1 MFGRTYPR
9 RTPPHSSPHHPR
21 RPRRPPRWNAA
32 TAAAAARILD
42 VVVTP
47 PFPLGWTANG
57 WLGLGSGPYGTTGQL
72 AGRAWQL
79 MRAMYGSAS
88 HDGLDGLD
96 NGLCVAR
103 CMAWCCTMENFMN
116 RYVNGDGRKR
126 IFQKPKSL
134 GKYGM
139 VLVVTRLIE
148 PLGLKLQLEKKQ
160 YGTNTQGPGLML
172 TRKKGERICWKES
185 KNWTCMRRNRY

>member
-9 RTPPHSSPHHPR
+9 RTPPHSSPHPPR

-32 TAAAAARILD
+32 TATAAARILD

-96 NGLCVAR
+96 NGLDGLNKWVHGGDDGDTVTAQQLDPLDRQLCV
-103 CMAWCCTMENFMN
+103 
-116 RYVNGDGRKR
+116 
-126 IFQKPKSL
+126 
-134 GKYGM
+134 
-139 VLVVTRLIE
+139 
-148 PLGLKLQLEKKQ
+148 
-160 YGTNTQGPGLML
+160 
-172 TRKKGERICWKES
+172 KGG
-185 KNWTCMRRNRY
+185 